1 MLDET
6 LVVWGG
12 EFGRP
17 GLTPGN
23 GKDETGHN
31 ARGFTFWL
39 AGGGTKRGY
48 THGRTNDTGA
58 AAVDGKV
65 HFHDLHATILH
76 LMGLKHDQ
84 LTFRHGGRDH
94 RLTGPN
100 AAKIVT
106 GIIA

>member
-1 MLDET
+1 
-6 LVVWGG
+6 
-12 EFGRP
+12 
-17 GLTPGN
+17 LTPGN

-48 THGRTNDTGA
+48 VHGRTNDTGS

-84 LTFRHGGRDH
+84 LTFHHGGRDH

-100 AAKIVT
+100 NAKVAS
-106 GIIA
+106 GLIA